1 MLEVKFDYGSQYA
14 ISFRKNHTGVYMHHL
29 PHFDAY
35 MRQHSDF
42 LTAAVHETLIQLGQR
57 IRRRRKARKLSLSQ
71 LSKITRIHRT
81 TLGRLELGDPGV
93 SIGNFLAVLEA
104 LQELPDIELLVSRP
118 ETPRHL
124 RTAPTPFVDQDF

>member
-1 MLEVKFDYGSQYA
+1 
-14 ISFRKNHTGVYMHHL
+14 
-29 PHFDAY
+29 
-35 MRQHSDF
+35 
-42 LTAAVHETLIQLGQR
+42 
-57 IRRRRKARKLSLSQ
+57 
-71 LSKITRIHRT
+71 
-81 TLGRLELGDPGV
+81 LGRLELGDPGV